1 MRTMEGID
9 LKPRPART
17 RPDLTLL
24 IMMATLSVL
33 GLVMILTSSAPR
45 LEAEGVERTSQMVRQ
60 ALFVAVGVVGL
71 VVASLVSDRSWRMLA
86 PAAYVGGMLL
96 LLLTLSPLGVT
107 RQGAQRW
114 VSFGIVDFQPA
125 ELAKPLVILAL
136 AALLTAGEDG
146 RIRWSR
152 IGKAVALV
160 GAPAALIFLQP
171 DLGTVLVFAFV
182 TFVML
187 FIAGAT
193 PRQLVILAV
202 GALLL
207 VLFVIES
214 GVLKDYQVDR
224 LAGFL
229 NPGEQTLHVNYNQ
242 NQSQIAIG
250 AGGLFG
256 TGLGEG
262 SQTNLAFVPAQ
273 TTDFIFTALAE
284 QLGFV
289 GGTLVLGMYA
299 LMIWRILMVAANAR
313 DRFGQLTAAGI
324 AGMIGIHV
332 FINVGMAVG
341 LLPVTGLPLPFMS
354 FGGSFYLGMA
364 ISIGIVNAIW
374 MNRSKVPG
382 ERQLF

>member
-1 MRTMEGID
+1 MRPTESID
-9 LKPRPART
+9 LRPRPART
-17 RPDLTLL
+17 RPDLTML
-24 IMMATLSVL
+24 IIVAALSAL
-33 GLVMILTSSAPR
+33 GLVMILTASAPR
-45 LEAEGVERTSQMVRQ
+45 MEAEGLEPTWQMARQ
-60 ALFVAVGVVGL
+60 ALFVGIGVVGL
-71 VVASLVSDRSWRMLA
+71 IAASLVSDRTWRMMA
-86 PAAYVGGMLL
+86 PVAYVGAVFLL
-96 LLLTLSPLGVT
+96 LLVLSPLGVE

-114 VSFGIVDFQPA
+114 VGFGVVDFQPG
-125 ELAKPLVILAL
+125 ELAKPAVILAL
-136 AALLTAGEDG
+136 AALLTPTEEN
-146 RIRWSR
+146 RIRWLR

-160 GAPAALIFLQP
+160 GLPAALIFIQP
-171 DLGTVLVFAFV
+171 DLGTVLVFGFV

-187 FIAGAT
+187 FVAGAT

-207 VLFVIES
+207 MLFVIES
-214 GVLKDYQVDR
+214 GVLKDYQVAR

-229 NPGEQTLHVNYNQ
+229 NPGEQTLLVNYNQ

-250 AGGLFG
+250 NGGLFG
-256 TGLGEG
+256 TGIGEG

-289 GGTLVLGMYA
+289 GGTLVLGLYA
-299 LMIWRILMVAANAR
+299 LLIWRLLMVAANAR
-313 DRFGQLTAAGI
+313 DRFSQLTAAGI

-364 ISIGIVNAIW
+364 ISIGIANTIW